1 MPKQKV
7 KLQDIEKLAMLQ
19 CTHREAAG
27 FLDLRLHEF
36 KKLLR
41 KNLQV
46 AEAWERGQQMGL
58 VSLRR
63 KQMALASH
71 NATMAIFM
79 GKQYLGQKDVV
90 TNQHVGA
97 DGGPIDIDLSQLG
110 KGDRDALRALL
121 TRALGPETGSK
132 GA

>member
-1 MPKQKV
+1 MPKPKV

-27 FLDLRLHEF
+27 FLDLRVSAFRQLM
-36 KKLLR
+36 R
-41 KNLQV
+41 KNPKV

-79 GKQYLGQKDVV
+79 GKQYLGQRDIV

-97 DGGPIDIDLSQLG
+97 DGGPIDIDLSRLG
-110 KGDRDALRALL
+110 KGDRDDLRALL
-121 TRALGPETGSK
+121 TRALGPESSSSRT
-132 GA
+132 

>member
-1 MPKQKV
+1 MPKPKV

-27 FLDLRLHEF
+27 FLDLRVNAF
-36 KKLLR
+36 RQLLR
-41 KNLQV
+41 KNHKV

-79 GKQYLGQKDVV
+79 GKQYLGQRDEV
-90 TNQHVGA
+90 TNRHVGA
-97 DGGPIDIDLSQLG
+97 DGGPIDIDLSRLG
-110 KGDRDALRALL
+110 KGDRDDLRALL
-121 TRALGPETGSK
+121 TRALGPETGSSRT
-132 GA
+132 